1 MKSIKKNL
9 NPDRNF
15 VSDIDKFL
23 TAFDKRH
30 PEKSASQEQEIAQY
44 QALMMKRDIKT
55 KTHS

>member
-9 NPDRNF
+9 NPDRDF

-30 PEKSASQEQEIAQY
+30 PEKSASQEKEIEQY
-44 QALMMKRDIKT
+44 QALMTKRDIKN
-55 KTHS
+55 